1 MKPATGGGIAGSYT
15 QVISSAKRRPG
26 LKLMDRLHRA
36 GLRPSTAVTWLAQ
49 SVPVDVLLLPG
60 PKLSGYHPPST
71 ARWIQPR

>member
-60 PKLSGYHPPST
+60 P
-71 ARWIQPR
+71 